1 MDPNY
6 STPLIIALVALLCS
20 AFFSGMEIAFVSSN
34 KVRAE
39 IEMARGGIINR
50 ILNIYY
56 SNREMFIST
65 LLIGNNIAN
74 IVYSMAMARLLT
86 IPLQQWVQNEAL
98 LLLLQTLIAT
108 FIILIFGEFVP
119 KTIFR
124 INPNASLRTASIPL
138 FMVYCVLYPIS
149 RFTEWLSAMLMKL
162 FGIKI
167 DSSRMRLLTVDEL
180 DAYLQEN
187 IDKREDEN
195 KTVEREVK
203 IFENALDFS
212 DTRLR
217 DCMVPR
223 NEIVAVD
230 VEDTTRD
237 DLVKLF
243 TRSGLSKIVV
253 YKGSIDDV
261 IGFIQVSELFITTV
275 DWKTRLKPVLF
286 APEALLARKMMQ
298 QLMDEKRSMA
308 IVIDEFGGTSG
319 MVTLEDLV
327 EEIFGEIEDE
337 HDRNRLIARQ
347 LDEKTY
353 EFSGRMEIEEI
364 NERFHLDIPE
374 SDDYQTLAGY
384 LLAEEEAIPN
394 VPLTFYTFHFMAT
407 VGGYLLLFLLLALL
421 FAYKPQILNKA
432 KWSKWWYILAIITV
446 PLTYLCSASGWI
458 VAEVGRQPW
467 TIQDLMPNK
476 VAISDLSAGYVQTT
490 FWIFAVVFTALLI
503 ADIGIICKQISKK
516 SLTNL
521 EIDNEKK

>member
-1 MDPNY
+1 
-6 STPLIIALVALLCS
+6 
-20 AFFSGMEIAFVSSN
+20 MEIAFVSSN

-50 ILNIYY
+50 ILNIFYGH
-56 SNREMFIST
+56 REMFIST

-74 IVYSMAMARLLT
+74 IVYSMAMARLIAIPMDPWLHYNPALMLLVQT
-86 IPLQQWVQNEAL
+86 I
-98 LLLLQTLIAT
+98 IAT
-108 FIILIFGEFVP
+108 VIILIFGEFIP
-119 KTIFR
+119 KVIFR
-124 INPNASLRTASIPL
+124 INSNASLRTSSIPL

-149 RFTEWLSAMLMKL
+149 LFTEWLSAMLMKL

-167 DSSRMRLLTVDEL
+167 NSKRVRLLTVDEL

-253 YKGSIDDV
+253 YKESIDDV
-261 IGFIQVSELFITTV
+261 IGFIQVSELFVTDV
-275 DWKTRLKPVLF
+275 DWKKRLKPVVF
-286 APEALLARKMMQ
+286 APETLLARKMMQ

-308 IVIDEFGGTSG
+308 IVLDEFGGTSG

-337 HDRNRLIARQ
+337 HDRNRLVAKQ
-347 LDEKTY
+347 LDEKSY

-364 NERFHLDIPE
+364 NERFHLNIPE
-374 SDDYQTLAGY
+374 SDDYQTIAGY
-384 LLAEEEAIPN
+384 LLDENEAIPN
-394 VPLTFYTFHFMAT
+394 EGEVLDLPPYRFTIERKTAARIELIR
-407 VGGYLLLFLLLALL
+407 VDLLD
-421 FAYKPQILNKA
+421 
-432 KWSKWWYILAIITV
+432 
-446 PLTYLCSASGWI
+446 
-458 VAEVGRQPW
+458 EE
-467 TIQDLMPNK
+467 D
-476 VAISDLSAGYVQTT
+476 
-490 FWIFAVVFTALLI
+490 
-503 ADIGIICKQISKK
+503 KK
-516 SLTNL
+516 
-521 EIDNEKK
+521 

>member
-1 MDPNY
+1 MDPNIT
-6 STPLIIALVALLCS
+6 TPLVIALIALLCS

-50 ILNIYY
+50 ILNTYY

-74 IVYSMAMARLLT
+74 IVYSMAMAKLLT
-86 IPLQQWVQNEAL
+86 IPLGQWLHNEAAL
-98 LLLLQTLIAT
+98 LMAQTLIAT
-108 FIILIFGEFVP
+108 LIILLFGEFVP
-119 KTIFR
+119 KTIVR

-138 FMVYCVLYPIS
+138 FMIYCVLYPIS
-149 RFTEWLSAMLMKL
+149 RFTEWLSAILMKA

-167 DSSRMRLLTVDEL
+167 DTTRVRQLTVDEL

-230 VEDTTRD
+230 VDDTTRD

-243 TRSGLSKIVV
+243 SRSGLSKIVV
-253 YKGSIDDV
+253 YKESIDDV
-261 IGFIQVSELFITTV
+261 IGFIQVSELFVTDV
-275 DWKTRLKPVLF
+275 DWKKRLKPVVF
-286 APEALLARKMMQ
+286 APETLLARKMMQ
-298 QLMDEKRSMA
+298 QLMGEKRSMA
-308 IVIDEFGGTSG
+308 IVLDEFGGTSG

-337 HDRNRLIARQ
+337 HDRNRLIAKQ
-347 LDEKTY
+347 INEKTY

-374 SDDYQTLAGY
+374 SDDYQTIAGY
-384 LLAEEEAIPN
+384 LLNENEAIPN
-394 VPLTFYTFHFMAT
+394 EGEVFDLPPYRFT
-407 VGGYLLLFLLLALL
+407 VERKTAARIELIRVE
-421 FAYKPQILNKA
+421 ILD
-432 KWSKWWYILAIITV
+432 
-446 PLTYLCSASGWI
+446 
-458 VAEVGRQPW
+458 E
-467 TIQDLMPNK
+467 
-476 VAISDLSAGYVQTT
+476 
-490 FWIFAVVFTALLI
+490 
-503 ADIGIICKQISKK
+503 
-516 SLTNL
+516 
-521 EIDNEKK
+521 EEKK

>member
-1 MDPNY
+1 MDPNIT
-6 STPLIIALVALLCS
+6 TPLVIALIALLCS

-50 ILNIYY
+50 ILNTYY

-74 IVYSMAMARLLT
+74 IVYSMAMAKLLT
-86 IPLQQWVQNEAL
+86 IPLGQWLHNEAAL
-98 LLLLQTLIAT
+98 LMAQTLIAT
-108 FIILIFGEFVP
+108 LIILLFGEFVP

-138 FMVYCVLYPIS
+138 FMIYCVLYPIS
-149 RFTEWLSAMLMKL
+149 RFTEWLSAILMKA

-167 DSSRMRLLTVDEL
+167 DTTRVRQLTVDEL

-223 NEIVAVD
+223 NEIVAIDVD
-230 VEDTTRD
+230 DTTRD

-243 TRSGLSKIVV
+243 SRSGLSKIVV
-253 YKGSIDDV
+253 YKESIDDV
-261 IGFIQVSELFITTV
+261 IGFIQVSELFVTDV
-275 DWKTRLKPVLF
+275 DWKKRLKPVVF
-286 APEALLARKMMQ
+286 APETLLARKMMQ
-298 QLMDEKRSMA
+298 QLMGEKRSMA
-308 IVIDEFGGTSG
+308 IVLDEFGGTSG

-337 HDRNRLIARQ
+337 HDRNRLIAKQ
-347 LDEKTY
+347 INEKTY

-374 SDDYQTLAGY
+374 SDDYQTIAGY
-384 LLAEEEAIPN
+384 LLNENEAIPN
-394 VPLTFYTFHFMAT
+394 EGEVFDLPPYRFT
-407 VGGYLLLFLLLALL
+407 VERKTAARIELIRVE
-421 FAYKPQILNKA
+421 ILD
-432 KWSKWWYILAIITV
+432 
-446 PLTYLCSASGWI
+446 
-458 VAEVGRQPW
+458 E
-467 TIQDLMPNK
+467 
-476 VAISDLSAGYVQTT
+476 
-490 FWIFAVVFTALLI
+490 
-503 ADIGIICKQISKK
+503 
-516 SLTNL
+516 
-521 EIDNEKK
+521 EEKK

>member
-1 MDPNY
+1 MDPNIT
-6 STPLIIALVALLCS
+6 TPLVIALIALLCS

-50 ILNIYY
+50 ILNTYY

-74 IVYSMAMARLLT
+74 IVYSMAMAKLLT
-86 IPLQQWVQNEAL
+86 IPLGQWLHNEAAL
-98 LLLLQTLIAT
+98 LMAQTLIAT
-108 FIILIFGEFVP
+108 LIILLFGEFVP

-138 FMVYCVLYPIS
+138 FMIYCVLYPIS
-149 RFTEWLSAMLMKL
+149 RFTEWLSAILMKA

-167 DSSRMRLLTVDEL
+167 DTTRVRQLTVDEL

-230 VEDTTRD
+230 VDDTTRD

-243 TRSGLSKIVV
+243 SRSGLSKIVV
-253 YKGSIDDV
+253 YKESIDDV
-261 IGFIQVSELFITTV
+261 IGFIQVSELFVTDV
-275 DWKTRLKPVLF
+275 DWKKRLKPVVF
-286 APEALLARKMMQ
+286 APETLLARKMMQ
-298 QLMDEKRSMA
+298 QLMGEKRSMA
-308 IVIDEFGGTSG
+308 IVLDEFGGTSG

-337 HDRNRLIARQ
+337 HDRNRLIAKQ
-347 LDEKTY
+347 INEKTY

-374 SDDYQTLAGY
+374 SDDYQTIAGD
-384 LLAEEEAIPN
+384 LLNENEAIPN
-394 VPLTFYTFHFMAT
+394 EGEVFDLPPYRFT
-407 VGGYLLLFLLLALL
+407 VERKTAARIELIRVE
-421 FAYKPQILNKA
+421 ILD
-432 KWSKWWYILAIITV
+432 
-446 PLTYLCSASGWI
+446 
-458 VAEVGRQPW
+458 E
-467 TIQDLMPNK
+467 
-476 VAISDLSAGYVQTT
+476 
-490 FWIFAVVFTALLI
+490 
-503 ADIGIICKQISKK
+503 
-516 SLTNL
+516 
-521 EIDNEKK
+521 EEKK

>member
-1 MDPNY
+1 MESSY
-6 STPLIIALVALLCS
+6 TSPLIIALIALLCS

-39 IEMARGGIINR
+39 IEMSRGGIINGL
-50 ILNIYY
+50 LNIFYG
-56 SNREMFIST
+56 NREMFIST

-86 IPLQQWVQNEAL
+86 IPLQQWITNEAL
-98 LLLLQTLIAT
+98 LLLAQTIIATLI
-108 FIILIFGEFVP
+108 ILLFGEFIP
-119 KTIFR
+119 KSVFR

-138 FMVYCVLYPIS
+138 FMIYCLLYPIS
-149 RFTEWLSAMLMKL
+149 LFTEWISASLMKL
-162 FGIKI
+162 FGIKM
-167 DSSRMRLLTVDEL
+167 SSTRVRLITVDEL

-187 IDKREDEN
+187 IDKHEDEN

-203 IFENALDFS
+203 IFENALDFG

-243 TRSGLSKIVV
+243 SRSGLSKIVV
-253 YKGSIDDV
+253 YKENIDDV
-261 IGFIQVSELFITTV
+261 IGFIQVSELFVTDV
-275 DWKTRLKPVLF
+275 DWKTRLKPVIF
-286 APEALLARKMMQ
+286 APESLLARKMMQ
-298 QLMDEKRSMA
+298 RLMGEKRSMA

-337 HDRNRLIARQ
+337 HDRNHLVARQ
-347 LDEKTY
+347 LGENSY
-353 EFSGRMEIEEI
+353 EFAGRMEIEEI

-394 VPLTFYTFHFMAT
+394 VGDVIELPPYRFT
-407 VGGYLLLFLLLALL
+407 VER
-421 FAYKPQILNKA
+421 K
-432 KWSKWWYILAIITV
+432 
-446 PLTYLCSASGWI
+446 
-458 VAEVGRQPW
+458 
-467 TIQDLMPNK
+467 
-476 VAISDLSAGYVQTT
+476 
-490 FWIFAVVFTALLI
+490 TAARIELI
-503 ADIGIICKQISKK
+503 RVDVINQ
-516 SLTNL
+516 
-521 EIDNEKK
+521 E

>member
-1 MDPNY
+1 LDPIY
-6 STPLIIALVALLCS
+6 TTPLIIALIALLCS

-39 IEMARGGIINR
+39 IEMARGGIVNR

-56 SNREMFIST
+56 RNREMFIST

-74 IVYSMAMARLLT
+74 IVYSMAMAELLT
-86 IPLQQWVQNEAL
+86 IPLLRWVNNDAVL
-98 LLLLQTLIAT
+98 LLVQTIIAT
-108 FIILIFGEFVP
+108 VIILIFGEFVP

-124 INPNASLRTASIPL
+124 INPNASLRTASVPL
-138 FMVYCVLYPIS
+138 FMAYCVLYPIS
-149 RFTEWLSAMLMKL
+149 RFTEWLSASLMKL

-167 DSSRMRLLTVDEL
+167 YSTRMRLLTVDEL

-195 KTVEREVK
+195 KSVEREVK

-230 VEDTTRD
+230 VEETTRD

-253 YKGSIDDV
+253 YKESIDDV
-261 IGFIQVSELFITTV
+261 IGFIQVSELFVTTV
-275 DWKTRLKPVLF
+275 DWKTRLKPVVY
-286 APEALLARKMMQ
+286 APETLLARKMMQ

-337 HDRNRLIARQ
+337 HDRNSLTARQ
-347 LDEKTY
+347 LNENSY

-394 VPLTFYTFHFMAT
+394 VGDVIDLPPYRFTIERKTAARIEL
-407 VGGYLLLFLLLALL
+407 VRID
-421 FAYKPQILNKA
+421 ILDE
-432 KWSKWWYILAIITV
+432 
-446 PLTYLCSASGWI
+446 G
-458 VAEVGRQPW
+458 
-467 TIQDLMPNK
+467 D
-476 VAISDLSAGYVQTT
+476 
-490 FWIFAVVFTALLI
+490 
-503 ADIGIICKQISKK
+503 KK
-516 SLTNL
+516 
-521 EIDNEKK
+521 

>member
-1 MDPNY
+1 MDPSY
-6 STPLIIALVALLCS
+6 STPLIIALIALLCS
-20 AFFSGMEIAFVSSN
+20 AFFSGIEIAFVSSN

-39 IEMARGGIINR
+39 IEMARGGFINR
-50 ILNIYY
+50 ILNIFYR
-56 SNREMFIST
+56 NREMLIST

-74 IVYSMAMARLLT
+74 IVYSMAMANLLT
-86 IPLQQWVQNEAL
+86 KPLEQWVHNEAAL
-98 LLLLQTLIAT
+98 LLVQTLIAT
-108 FIILIFGEFVP
+108 IIILIFGEFVP
-119 KTIFR
+119 KSIFR
-124 INPNASLRTASIPL
+124 IDPNRSLRTASVPL
-138 FMVYCVLYPIS
+138 YMVYLVLYPIS
-149 RFTEWLSAMLMKL
+149 RFTEWMSAMLMKL

-167 DSSRMRLLTVDEL
+167 DTSRVKLLTVDEL

-187 IDKREDEN
+187 IDKHEDEN

-230 VEDTTRD
+230 VKDTTRD

-243 TRSGLSKIVV
+243 TQSGLSKIVV
-253 YKGSIDDV
+253 YKENIDDV
-261 IGFIQVSELFITTV
+261 IGFIQVSELFVTDI
-275 DWKTRLKPVLF
+275 DWKTRIKPVLF
-286 APEALLARKMMQ
+286 APESLLARKMMQ

-337 HDRNRLIARQ
+337 HDRNHLIARQ
-347 LDEKTY
+347 LNDTSY

-384 LLAEEEAIPN
+384 LLNENEAIPN
-394 VPLTFYTFHFMAT
+394 VGEVFDLPPYRFT
-407 VGGYLLLFLLLALL
+407 VERKTAARIELIRID
-421 FAYKPQILNKA
+421 IL
-432 KWSKWWYILAIITV
+432 
-446 PLTYLCSASGWI
+446 P
-458 VAEVGRQPW
+458 E
-467 TIQDLMPNK
+467 
-476 VAISDLSAGYVQTT
+476 
-490 FWIFAVVFTALLI
+490 
-503 ADIGIICKQISKK
+503 
-516 SLTNL
+516 
-521 EIDNEKK
+521 DN

>member
-1 MDPNY
+1 MALNPEY
-6 STPLIIALVALLCS
+6 TSPLIIALIALLCS

-39 IEMARGGIINR
+39 IEMSRGGIINGL
-50 ILNIYY
+50 LNIFYG
-56 SNREMFIST
+56 NREMFIST

-86 IPLQQWVQNEAL
+86 IPLQQWITNEAL
-98 LLLLQTLIAT
+98 LLLVQTIIATLI
-108 FIILIFGEFVP
+108 ILLFGEFIP
-119 KTIFR
+119 KSVFR

-138 FMVYCVLYPIS
+138 FMIYCLLYPIS
-149 RFTEWLSAMLMKL
+149 LFTEWISASLMKL
-162 FGIKI
+162 FGIKM
-167 DSSRMRLLTVDEL
+167 SSTRVRLITVDEL

-187 IDKREDEN
+187 IDKHEDEN

-203 IFENALDFS
+203 IFENALDFG

-243 TRSGLSKIVV
+243 SRSGLSKIVV
-253 YKGSIDDV
+253 YKENIDDV
-261 IGFIQVSELFITTV
+261 IGFIQVSELFVTDV
-275 DWKTRLKPVLF
+275 DWKTRLKPVIF
-286 APEALLARKMMQ
+286 APESLLARKMMQ
-298 QLMDEKRSMA
+298 RLMGEKRSMA

-337 HDRNRLIARQ
+337 HDRNRLTARQ
-347 LDEKTY
+347 INESSY

-384 LLAEEEAIPN
+384 LLAENEAIPN
-394 VPLTFYTFHFMAT
+394 VGDVLELPPYRFT
-407 VGGYLLLFLLLALL
+407 VER
-421 FAYKPQILNKA
+421 Q
-432 KWSKWWYILAIITV
+432 
-446 PLTYLCSASGWI
+446 SAARI
-458 VAEVGRQPW
+458 ELVRVDVIE
-467 TIQDLMPNK
+467 N
-476 VAISDLSAGYVQTT
+476 
-490 FWIFAVVFTALLI
+490 
-503 ADIGIICKQISKK
+503 
-516 SLTNL
+516 
-521 EIDNEKK
+521 EEKK

>member
-1 MDPNY
+1 MDPVY
-6 STPLIIALVALLCS
+6 TTPLVIALIALLCS

-39 IEMARGGIINR
+39 IEMARGGIVNS

-56 SNREMFIST
+56 RNREMFIST

-74 IVYSMAMARLLT
+74 IVYSMAMAKLLS
-86 IPLQQWVQNEAL
+86 IPLEQWIHNEAVL
-98 LLLLQTLIAT
+98 LLVQTIIAT
-108 FIILIFGEFVP
+108 LIILIFGEFVP

-124 INPNASLRTASIPL
+124 INPNASLRTASVPL
-138 FMVYCVLYPIS
+138 FMVYCLLYPTS
-149 RFTEWLSAMLMKL
+149 RFTEWMSAALMKL

-167 DSSRMRLLTVDEL
+167 DSTRMRLLTVDEL

-223 NEIVAVD
+223 NEIVAVN
-230 VEDTTRD
+230 VEDTERA

-253 YKGSIDDV
+253 YKENIDDV
-261 IGFIQVSELFITTV
+261 IGFIQVSELFVTDV
-275 DWKTRLKPVLF
+275 DWKTRLKPVVF
-286 APEALLARKMMQ
+286 APETLLARKMMQ
-298 QLMDEKRSMA
+298 QLMDEKRSLA

-319 MVTLEDLV
+319 VVTLEDLV

-337 HDRNRLIARQ
+337 HDRNRLTARQ
-347 LDEKTY
+347 LSETSY

-384 LLAEEEAIPN
+384 LLAENEAIPN
-394 VPLTFYTFHFMAT
+394 VGEVFDLPPYRFTIERKTAARIEL
-407 VGGYLLLFLLLALL
+407 VRVD
-421 FAYKPQILNKA
+421 
-432 KWSKWWYILAIITV
+432 II
-446 PLTYLCSASGWI
+446 
-458 VAEVGRQPW
+458 
-467 TIQDLMPNK
+467 D
-476 VAISDLSAGYVQTT
+476 D
-490 FWIFAVVFTALLI
+490 
-503 ADIGIICKQISKK
+503 D
-516 SLTNL
+516 
-521 EIDNEKK
+521 DEKK

>member
-1 MDPNY
+1 MDPSY
-6 STPLIIALVALLCS
+6 SSPLIIALIALLCS

-56 SNREMFIST
+56 SNREMLIST

-74 IVYSMAMARLLT
+74 IVYSMAMAKLLT
-86 IPLQQWVQNEAL
+86 IPLQAYISNPAL
-98 LLLLQTLIAT
+98 LLLTQTVIAT
-108 FIILIFGEFVP
+108 LIILIFGEFVP

-138 FMVYCVLYPIS
+138 YMIYCVLYPIS
-149 RFTEWLSAMLMKL
+149 RFTEWLSALLMKL

-167 DSSRMRLLTVDEL
+167 NSTRVRLLTVDEL

-243 TRSGLSKIVV
+243 TQSGLSKIVV
-253 YKGSIDDV
+253 YKESIDDV
-261 IGFIQVSELFITTV
+261 IGFIQVSELFVTTV

-286 APEALLARKMMQ
+286 APETLLARKMMQ

-347 LDEKTY
+347 LSETSY

-374 SDDYQTLAGY
+374 SDDYQTIAGY
-384 LLAEEEAIPN
+384 LLDENEAIPN
-394 VPLTFYTFHFMAT
+394 VGEVFDLPPYRFTIERKTAARIELIR
-407 VGGYLLLFLLLALL
+407 VD
-421 FAYKPQILNKA
+421 ILD
-432 KWSKWWYILAIITV
+432 
-446 PLTYLCSASGWI
+446 
-458 VAEVGRQPW
+458 EE
-467 TIQDLMPNK
+467 D
-476 VAISDLSAGYVQTT
+476 
-490 FWIFAVVFTALLI
+490 
-503 ADIGIICKQISKK
+503 KK
-516 SLTNL
+516 
-521 EIDNEKK
+521 

>member
-1 MDPNY
+1 MALNPEY
-6 STPLIIALVALLCS
+6 ISPLIIALIALLCS

-39 IEMARGGIINR
+39 IEMSRGGIINGL
-50 ILNIYY
+50 LNIFYG
-56 SNREMFIST
+56 NREMFIST

-86 IPLQQWVQNEAL
+86 IPLQQWITNEAL
-98 LLLLQTLIAT
+98 LLLVQTIIAT
-108 FIILIFGEFVP
+108 LIILIFGEFIP
-119 KTIFR
+119 KSVFR
-124 INPNASLRTASIPL
+124 INPNASLRTSSIPL
-138 FMVYCVLYPIS
+138 FMIYCLLYPIS
-149 RFTEWLSAMLMKL
+149 LFTEWISASLMKL
-162 FGIKI
+162 FGIKM
-167 DSSRMRLLTVDEL
+167 SSTRVRLITVDEL

-187 IDKREDEN
+187 IDKHEDEN

-203 IFENALDFS
+203 IFENALDFG

-243 TRSGLSKIVV
+243 SRSGLSKIVV
-253 YKGSIDDV
+253 YKENIDDV
-261 IGFIQVSELFITTV
+261 IGFIQVSELFVTDV
-275 DWKTRLKPVLF
+275 DWKTRLKPVIF
-286 APEALLARKMMQ
+286 APESLLARKMMQ
-298 QLMDEKRSMA
+298 RLMGEKRSMA

-337 HDRNRLIARQ
+337 HDRNRLTARQ
-347 LDEKTY
+347 INESSY

-384 LLAEEEAIPN
+384 LLAENEAIPN
-394 VPLTFYTFHFMAT
+394 VGDVLELPPYRFT
-407 VGGYLLLFLLLALL
+407 VER
-421 FAYKPQILNKA
+421 Q
-432 KWSKWWYILAIITV
+432 
-446 PLTYLCSASGWI
+446 SAARI
-458 VAEVGRQPW
+458 ELVRVDVIE
-467 TIQDLMPNK
+467 N
-476 VAISDLSAGYVQTT
+476 
-490 FWIFAVVFTALLI
+490 
-503 ADIGIICKQISKK
+503 
-516 SLTNL
+516 
-521 EIDNEKK
+521 EEKK

>member
-1 MDPNY
+1 MALNPEY
-6 STPLIIALVALLCS
+6 ISPLIIALVALLCS

-39 IEMARGGIINR
+39 IEMSRGGIINGL
-50 ILNIYY
+50 LNIFYG
-56 SNREMFIST
+56 NREMFIST

-86 IPLQQWVQNEAL
+86 IPLEQWISNEAL
-98 LLLLQTLIAT
+98 LLLVQTIIATLI
-108 FIILIFGEFVP
+108 ILLFGEFIP
-119 KTIFR
+119 KSVFR

-138 FMVYCVLYPIS
+138 FMIYCLLFPIS
-149 RFTEWLSAMLMKL
+149 RFTEWISASLMKL
-162 FGIKI
+162 FGIKM
-167 DSSRMRLLTVDEL
+167 DATRVRLLTVDEL

-187 IDKREDEN
+187 IDKHEDEN

-203 IFENALDFS
+203 IFENALDFG

-253 YKGSIDDV
+253 YKENIDDV
-261 IGFIQVSELFITTV
+261 IGFIQVSELFVTDV
-275 DWKTRLKPVLF
+275 DWKTRLKPVIF
-286 APEALLARKMMQ
+286 APESLLARKMMQ
-298 QLMDEKRSMA
+298 RLMGEKRSMA

-337 HDRNRLIARQ
+337 HDRNRLTARQ
-347 LDEKTY
+347 LSETSY

-384 LLAEEEAIPN
+384 LLAEKEAIPN
-394 VPLTFYTFHFMAT
+394 VGEVIELPPYRFT
-407 VGGYLLLFLLLALL
+407 VER
-421 FAYKPQILNKA
+421 Q
-432 KWSKWWYILAIITV
+432 
-446 PLTYLCSASGWI
+446 SAARI
-458 VAEVGRQPW
+458 ELVRVDVIE
-467 TIQDLMPNK
+467 D
-476 VAISDLSAGYVQTT
+476 
-490 FWIFAVVFTALLI
+490 
-503 ADIGIICKQISKK
+503 
-516 SLTNL
+516 
-521 EIDNEKK
+521 EEKK

>member
-1 MDPNY
+1 MDSSY
-6 STPLIIALVALLCS
+6 TSPLIIALIALLCS

-56 SNREMFIST
+56 RNREMFIST

-74 IVYSMAMARLLT
+74 IVYSMAMAKLLT
-86 IPLQQWVQNEAL
+86 IPLQGHITNEAL
-98 LLLLQTLIAT
+98 LLLTQTLIAT
-108 FIILIFGEFVP
+108 LIILIFGEFVP

-138 FMVYCVLYPIS
+138 YMIYLVLYPIS
-149 RFTEWLSAMLMKL
+149 RFTEWLSAVLMKL

-167 DSSRMRLLTVDEL
+167 DHTRVRLITVDEL

-253 YKGSIDDV
+253 YRENIDDV
-261 IGFIQVSELFITTV
+261 IGFIQVSELFVTDI
-275 DWKTRLKPVLF
+275 DWKTRIKPVLF
-286 APEALLARKMMQ
+286 APETLLARKMMQ
-298 QLMDEKRSMA
+298 QLMGEKRSMA
-308 IVIDEFGGTSG
+308 IVLDEFGGTSG

-337 HDRNRLIARQ
+337 HDRNRLTARQ
-347 LDEKTY
+347 IGDNSY

-374 SDDYQTLAGY
+374 SDDYQTIAGY
-384 LLAEEEAIPN
+384 LLDENEAIPN
-394 VPLTFYTFHFMAT
+394 V
-407 VGGYLLLFLLLALL
+407 G
-421 FAYKPQILNKA
+421 
-432 KWSKWWYILAIITV
+432 
-446 PLTYLCSASGWI
+446 
-458 VAEVGRQPW
+458 EVFDLPPYRF
-467 TIQDLMPNK
+467 TIEHK
-476 VAISDLSAGYVQTT
+476 
-490 FWIFAVVFTALLI
+490 TAARIELI
-503 ADIGIICKQISKK
+503 RVDV
-516 SLTNL
+516 
-521 EIDNEKK
+521 IDPDEKK

>member
-1 MDPNY
+1 MDSSY
-6 STPLIIALVALLCS
+6 TSPLIIALIALLCS

-56 SNREMFIST
+56 RNREMFIST

-74 IVYSMAMARLLT
+74 IVYSMAMAMLLT
-86 IPLQQWVQNEAL
+86 IPLQRYIHNEAL
-98 LLLLQTLIAT
+98 LLLTQTVIAT

-124 INPNASLRTASIPL
+124 INPNASLRTASVPL
-138 FMVYCVLYPIS
+138 YMIYLVLYPIS
-149 RFTEWLSAMLMKL
+149 RFTEWLSAVLMKL

-167 DSSRMRLLTVDEL
+167 DHTRVRLITVDEL

-230 VEDTTRD
+230 VQDTTRD

-253 YKGSIDDV
+253 YRENIDDV
-261 IGFIQVSELFITTV
+261 IGFIQVSELFVTDI
-275 DWKTRLKPVLF
+275 DWKTRIKPVLF
-286 APEALLARKMMQ
+286 APETLLARKMMQ
-298 QLMDEKRSMA
+298 QLMGEKRSMA
-308 IVIDEFGGTSG
+308 IVLDEFGGTSG

-337 HDRNRLIARQ
+337 HDRNRLTARQ
-347 LDEKTY
+347 LSDTSY

-364 NERFHLDIPE
+364 NERFHLDLPE
-374 SDDYQTLAGY
+374 SDDYQTIAGY
-384 LLAEEEAIPN
+384 LLNENEAIPN
-394 VPLTFYTFHFMAT
+394 VGEVLEFPPYRFTIERKTAARIEL
-407 VGGYLLLFLLLALL
+407 
-421 FAYKPQILNKA
+421 IR
-432 KWSKWWYILAIITV
+432 IDIID
-446 PLTYLCSASGWI
+446 
-458 VAEVGRQPW
+458 E
-467 TIQDLMPNK
+467 K
-476 VAISDLSAGYVQTT
+476 
-490 FWIFAVVFTALLI
+490 
-503 ADIGIICKQISKK
+503 
-516 SLTNL
+516 
-521 EIDNEKK
+521 EKK

>member
-1 MDPNY
+1 METSY
-6 STPLIIALVALLCS
+6 SLITAIIALLCS

-39 IEMARGGIINR
+39 IEMARGGIVNR

-56 SNREMFIST
+56 SNRETFIST

-74 IVYSMAMARLLT
+74 IVYSMAMAQLLT
-86 IPLQQWVQNEAL
+86 APLKPWIANEAL
-98 LLLLQTLIAT
+98 LLLVQTIIAT
-108 FIILIFGEFVP
+108 IIILIFGEFVP
-119 KTIFR
+119 KTILR
-124 INPNASLRTASIPL
+124 INPNASLRTSSIPL
-138 FMVYCVLYPIS
+138 FMVYCALYPIS
-149 RFTEWLSAMLMKL
+149 RFTEWLSAVLMKL

-167 DSSRMRLLTVDEL
+167 NSRRVRMITVDEL

-187 IDKREDEN
+187 IDKHEDEN
-195 KTVEREVK
+195 KSVEREVK

-253 YKGSIDDV
+253 YKENIDDV
-261 IGFIQVSELFITTV
+261 IGFIQVSELFVTQV
-275 DWKTRLKPVLF
+275 DWKTRLKPVVF
-286 APEALLARKMMQ
+286 APETLLARKMMQ
-298 QLMDEKRSMA
+298 QLMGEKRSMA
-308 IVIDEFGGTSG
+308 IVLDEFGGTSG

-337 HDRNRLIARQ
+337 HDRNRLTARQ
-347 LDEKTY
+347 LDEHSF

-364 NERFHLDIPE
+364 NEQFHLDIPE

-384 LLAEEEAIPN
+384 LLAENEAIPN
-394 VPLTFYTFHFMAT
+394 VGEVLDLPPYRFTIERKTAARIELIR
-407 VGGYLLLFLLLALL
+407 VD
-421 FAYKPQILNKA
+421 
-432 KWSKWWYILAIITV
+432 IID
-446 PLTYLCSASGWI
+446 
-458 VAEVGRQPW
+458 E
-467 TIQDLMPNK
+467 K
-476 VAISDLSAGYVQTT
+476 
-490 FWIFAVVFTALLI
+490 
-503 ADIGIICKQISKK
+503 
-516 SLTNL
+516 
-521 EIDNEKK
+521 EKK

>member
-1 MDPNY
+1 
-6 STPLIIALVALLCS
+6 
-20 AFFSGMEIAFVSSN
+20 MEIAFVSSN

-86 IPLQQWVQNEAL
+86 IPLQQWIHNEAL
-98 LLLLQTLIAT
+98 LLLVQTIIAT
-108 FIILIFGEFVP
+108 IIILIFGEFVP
-119 KTIFR
+119 KTMFR
-124 INPNASLRTASIPL
+124 INPNASLRTASVPL
-138 FMVYCVLYPIS
+138 FMIYCVLYPIS

-167 DSSRMRLLTVDEL
+167 DATRVRLLTVDEL

-230 VEDTTRD
+230 VDDTTRE

-243 TRSGLSKIVV
+243 SRSGLSKIVV
-253 YKGSIDDV
+253 YKENIDDV
-261 IGFIQVSELFITTV
+261 IGFIQVSELFVTDV
-275 DWKTRLKPVLF
+275 NWKKRVKPVLF
-286 APEALLARKMMQ
+286 APETLLARKMMQ

-308 IVIDEFGGTSG
+308 IVLDEFGGTSG

-337 HDRNRLIARQ
+337 HDRNHLVARQ
-347 LDEKTY
+347 LSENSY
-353 EFSGRMEIEEI
+353 EFAGRMEIEEI

-384 LLAEEEAIPN
+384 LLAENEAIPN
-394 VPLTFYTFHFMAT
+394 VGEVFDLPPYRFT
-407 VGGYLLLFLLLALL
+407 VER
-421 FAYKPQILNKA
+421 K
-432 KWSKWWYILAIITV
+432 
-446 PLTYLCSASGWI
+446 
-458 VAEVGRQPW
+458 
-467 TIQDLMPNK
+467 
-476 VAISDLSAGYVQTT
+476 
-490 FWIFAVVFTALLI
+490 TAARIELI
-503 ADIGIICKQISKK
+503 RVDV
-516 SLTNL
+516 
-521 EIDNEKK
+521 IDNEDKK

>member
-1 MDPNY
+1 MDPSY
-6 STPLIIALVALLCS
+6 TSPLIIALIALLCS

-74 IVYSMAMARLLT
+74 IVYSMAMAKLLT
-86 IPLQQWVQNEAL
+86 IPLGQWISNEAL
-98 LLLLQTLIAT
+98 LLLVQTVIAT

-119 KTIFR
+119 KSVFR

-138 FMVYCVLYPIS
+138 LMVYCILYPIS
-149 RFTEWLSAMLMKL
+149 RFTEWLSASLMKL

-167 DSSRMRLLTVDEL
+167 DTSRMRLLTVDEL

-223 NEIVAVD
+223 NEIVSVD
-230 VEDTTRD
+230 VEDTSRD

-243 TRSGLSKIVV
+243 TQSGLSKIVV
-253 YKGSIDDV
+253 YKENIDDV
-261 IGFIQVSELFITTV
+261 IGFIQVSELFVTDV
-275 DWKTRLKPVLF
+275 DWKKRIKPVLF
-286 APEALLARKMMQ
+286 APESLLARKMMQ

-337 HDRNRLIARQ
+337 HDRNKLTARQ
-347 LDEKTY
+347 LSETSY

-374 SDDYQTLAGY
+374 SDDYQTIAGY
-384 LLAEEEAIPN
+384 LLNENEAIPN
-394 VPLTFYTFHFMAT
+394 VGEVFDLPPYRFT
-407 VGGYLLLFLLLALL
+407 VERKTAARIELIRVD
-421 FAYKPQILNKA
+421 ILDEEK
-432 KWSKWWYILAIITV
+432 
-446 PLTYLCSASGWI
+446 
-458 VAEVGRQPW
+458 
-467 TIQDLMPNK
+467 
-476 VAISDLSAGYVQTT
+476 
-490 FWIFAVVFTALLI
+490 
-503 ADIGIICKQISKK
+503 
-516 SLTNL
+516 
-521 EIDNEKK
+521 EKK

>member
-1 MDPNY
+1 
-6 STPLIIALVALLCS
+6 
-20 AFFSGMEIAFVSSN
+20 MEIAFVSSS

-39 IEMARGGIINR
+39 MDIARGGIIDR
-50 ILNIYY
+50 IMNVFY
-56 SNREMFIST
+56 SHREMFIST

-74 IVYSMAMARLLT
+74 IVYSMAMAKLLT
-86 IPLQQWVQNEAL
+86 IPLQAYISNPAL
-98 LLLLQTLIAT
+98 LLLTQTVIAT
-108 FIILIFGEFVP
+108 LIILIFGEFVP

-138 FMVYCVLYPIS
+138 YMIYCVLYPIS
-149 RFTEWLSAMLMKL
+149 RFTEWLSALLMKL
-162 FGIKI
+162 FGSKI
-167 DSSRMRLLTVDEL
+167 NATRVRRLTVDEL

-243 TRSGLSKIVV
+243 TQSGLSKIVV
-253 YKGSIDDV
+253 YKESIDDV
-261 IGFIQVSELFITTV
+261 IGFIQVSELFVTTV
-275 DWKTRLKPVLF
+275 DWKTRLKPVVF
-286 APEALLARKMMQ
+286 APETLLARKMMQ

-347 LDEKTY
+347 LSETSY

-374 SDDYQTLAGY
+374 SDDYQTIAGY
-384 LLAEEEAIPN
+384 LLDENEAIPN
-394 VPLTFYTFHFMAT
+394 VGEVFDLPPYRFTIERKTAARIELIR
-407 VGGYLLLFLLLALL
+407 VD
-421 FAYKPQILNKA
+421 ILD
-432 KWSKWWYILAIITV
+432 
-446 PLTYLCSASGWI
+446 
-458 VAEVGRQPW
+458 EE
-467 TIQDLMPNK
+467 D
-476 VAISDLSAGYVQTT
+476 
-490 FWIFAVVFTALLI
+490 
-503 ADIGIICKQISKK
+503 KK
-516 SLTNL
+516 
-521 EIDNEKK
+521 

>member
-1 MDPNY
+1 
-6 STPLIIALVALLCS
+6 
-20 AFFSGMEIAFVSSN
+20 MEIAFVSSN
-34 KVRAE
+34 KVRAQ

-50 ILNIYY
+50 ILNVYY
-56 SNREMFIST
+56 SNRETFIST

-74 IVYSMAMARLLT
+74 IVYSMAMAQLLT
-86 IPLQQWVQNEAL
+86 IPLQQWMTNEAL
-98 LLLLQTLIAT
+98 LLFTQTVIAT
-108 FIILIFGEFVP
+108 LIILIFGEFVP

-124 INPNASLRTASIPL
+124 INPNASVRTSSIPL
-138 FMVYCVLYPIS
+138 FMVYCLLYPIS
-149 RFTEWLSAMLMKL
+149 RFTEWLSAALMKL

-167 DSSRMRLLTVDEL
+167 NSTRVRQLTVDEL

-253 YKGSIDDV
+253 YKENIDDV
-261 IGFIQVSELFITTV
+261 IGFIQVSELFVTDV
-275 DWKTRLKPVLF
+275 DWKTRLKPVVF
-286 APEALLARKMMQ
+286 APETLLARKMMQ

-347 LDEKTY
+347 LNDTSY

-374 SDDYQTLAGY
+374 SDDYQTIAGY
-384 LLAEEEAIPN
+384 LLNENEAIPN
-394 VPLTFYTFHFMAT
+394 VGEVFDLPPYRFT
-407 VGGYLLLFLLLALL
+407 VERKTAARIEL
-421 FAYKPQILNKA
+421 IRVD
-432 KWSKWWYILAIITV
+432 IIDTD
-446 PLTYLCSASGWI
+446 T
-458 VAEVGRQPW
+458 
-467 TIQDLMPNK
+467 
-476 VAISDLSAGYVQTT
+476 
-490 FWIFAVVFTALLI
+490 
-503 ADIGIICKQISKK
+503 KK
-516 SLTNL
+516 
-521 EIDNEKK
+521 

>member
-1 MDPNY
+1 MDPTY
-6 STPLIIALVALLCS
+6 TTPLIVALIALLCS

-34 KVRAE
+34 KVQAE

-56 SNREMFIST
+56 RHREMFIST

-74 IVYSMAMARLLT
+74 IVYSMAMAKLLT
-86 IPLQQWVQNEAL
+86 NPLEQQFGITNEAVL
-98 LLLLQTLIAT
+98 LLVQTLIAT
-108 FIILIFGEFVP
+108 LIILIFGEFVP
-119 KTIFR
+119 KSVFR
-124 INPNASLRTASIPL
+124 INPNASLRTSSIPL
-138 FMVYCVLYPIS
+138 FMIYCVLYPVS

-167 DSSRMRLLTVDEL
+167 NTTRMRLLTVDEL

-223 NEIVAVD
+223 NEIVSVD

-243 TRSGLSKIVV
+243 TSSGLSKIVV
-253 YKGSIDDV
+253 YKENIDNV
-261 IGFIQVSELFITTV
+261 IGFIQVSELFVTDV
-275 DWKTRLKPVLF
+275 DWKTRVKPVLF
-286 APEALLARKMMQ
+286 APETLLARKMMQ

-308 IVIDEFGGTSG
+308 IVLDEFGGTSG

-337 HDRNRLIARQ
+337 HDRNHLIARQ
-347 LDEKTY
+347 LDENSY

-374 SDDYQTLAGY
+374 SDDYQTIAGY

-394 VPLTFYTFHFMAT
+394 VGDVIDLPPYRF
-407 VGGYLLLFLLLALL
+407 
-421 FAYKPQILNKA
+421 
-432 KWSKWWYILAIITV
+432 
-446 PLTYLCSASGWI
+446 
-458 VAEVGRQPW
+458 
-467 TIQDLMPNK
+467 TIERK
-476 VAISDLSAGYVQTT
+476 
-490 FWIFAVVFTALLI
+490 TAARIELI
-503 ADIGIICKQISKK
+503 RVDVIDTDDKK
-516 SLTNL
+516 
-521 EIDNEKK
+521 